1 MPSPPDIMQKA
12 VLESEEA
19 IMFLPGL
26 QHANIAG
33 AILSRMVSI
42 TSFIRKREL
51 EPGNDQAFHF

>member
-1 MPSPPDIMQKA
+1 MPSPFHIMQKA
-12 VLESEEA
+12 VLEGGEA

-33 AILSRMVSI
+33 AILIWMAYI
-42 TSFIRKREL
+42 TSLIKKREF